1 MQTVKE
7 HAFAYQIFRDVLPKI
22 DDVVLQREIYYWMA
36 DSQKAQQDYAAAAR
50 LYLRSA
56 MHAGNNGL
64 DPWGQTARY
73 QVAEMLAKADYL
85 QDAHVIYEKL
95 LEVTKEPAR
104 RAVLKHELQKLWL
117 LREPDKNSAE
127 ENPDQ

>member
-1 MQTVKE
+1 VT
-7 HAFAYQIFRDVLPKI
+7 
-22 DDVVLQREIYYWMA
+22 LQREIYYWMA
-36 DSQKAQQDYAAAAR
+36 DSRKAQQDYTAAAR

-73 QVAEMLAKADYL
+73 QVAEMLAKADLL
-85 QDAHVIYEKL
+85 QDAHALYQQL
-95 LEVTKEPAR
+95 LDVTKEPAR

-117 LREPDKNSAE
+117 LKN
-127 ENPDQ
+127 ENNITE